1 MFDLSLY
8 SGHNASFTIAKDGQI
23 LEIVEIE
30 RFTNTKNAGLLWYIF
45 AYEPLKVIVRV
56 LEYFKVKYN
65 VPGYENLITNQ
76 DDVKILVNLLK
87 SEKGILNF
95 FNAQNLIQVFHQQ
108 GHSAGAFYQS
118 NLYDAIIVS
127 FDGGG
132 NDGCFNFYKCDRKNG
147 LELIEMNYDYNIGE
161 KYAEIGHYC
170 SSIRKDTWSNAY
182 LVYAGKL
189 MGLAGYGEVVDDYV
203 PVLQEYYKGHHMTKE
218 TRTENYNYLKNTL
231 KLPDELSGE
240 LEKNLVR
247 TSQHV
252 FEDIFMNTT
261 THIREMANNN
271 LILTGGCALNIL
283 NNTAV
288 NNQIKTFVPPNPND
302 CGLSLGFMLHYLQP
316 SKQVDATYKGPEVWD
331 KQTLSE
337 HLYNTNATIDTDT
350 LIEDILKGSII
361 GIVNGGSEIGPRA
374 LGNRSIICYPGIEDM
389 KDILN
394 EKVKNRE
401 YYRPFAPVVRLE
413 DVNKFFEFNQE
424 SRWMS
429 FSPKVR
435 PEYRDKLKSITHVD
449 NTARV
454 QTVTQEQNEYLYEL
468 LTKLDEKT
476 GIGVLLNTSFNVA
489 GKPILNTY
497 RDAFYILENTRLDGL
512 VLEKYYIK
520 K

>member
-1 MFDLSLY
+1 MFNIAIY
-8 SGHNASFTIAKDGQI
+8 TGHNASITLAKNGQV

-30 RFTNTKNAGLLWYIF
+30 RFTNTKNAGLLWYIP
-45 AYEPLKVIVRV
+45 AYEPLEVISRI
-56 LEYFKVKYN
+56 LQYFKIKYKATR
-65 VPGYENLITNQ
+65 YLNLIANQ
-76 DDVKILVNLLK
+76 DDIRALSRLLD
-87 SEKGILNF
+87 SEKGILKYF
-95 FNAQNLIQVFHQQ
+95 SAEKLIEVFHQE
-108 GHSAGAFYQS
+108 GHAAGAFYQS
-118 NLYDAIIVS
+118 DLYDAIIIS

-132 NDGCFNFYKCDRKNG
+132 NDGCYNYYSCNRKNG
-147 LELIEMNYDYNIGE
+147 LKLIDKNYDYNIGE
-161 KYAEIGHYC
+161 KYAEIGHHC
-170 SSIRKDTWSNAY
+170 NSIRKDTWLNAY

-189 MGLAGYGEVVDDYV
+189 MGLAGYGEVVEEYV
-203 PVLQEYYKGHHMTKE
+203 DVLQEYYKGHHMTKQ
-218 TRTENYNYLKNTL
+218 TRYENYKYLKDKL
-231 KLPDELSGE
+231 KLPDELSGK
-240 LEKNLVR
+240 LEKNIVR

-261 THIREMANNN
+261 THIREIANNN

-316 SKQVDATYKGPEVWD
+316 SEQVDVTYKGPEVWD

-337 HLYNTNATIDTDT
+337 HLYNTNASIDTDR
-350 LIEDILKGSII
+350 LIEDLLKGSII
-361 GIVNGGSEIGPRA
+361 GIVNEGSEIGPRA

-389 KDILN
+389 KGILN

-435 PEYRDKLKSITHVD
+435 PEYKDKLKPVTHVD
-449 NTARV
+449 DTARV

-497 RDAFYILENTRLDGL
+497 RDAFYLLENTRLDGL